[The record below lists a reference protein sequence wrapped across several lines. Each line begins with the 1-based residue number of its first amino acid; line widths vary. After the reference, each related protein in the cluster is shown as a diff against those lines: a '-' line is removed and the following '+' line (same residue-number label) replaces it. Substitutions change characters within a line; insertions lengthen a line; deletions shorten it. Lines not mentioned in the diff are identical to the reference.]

1 MSNEKG
7 ATEKRQ
13 RLGLVHVFEWG
24 TLFVIRVQLIAK
36 RNLVSL
42 VLTIGGLTVLTIS
55 ATIFLTELLSPTHT
69 VVSAE
74 NAPLALRLGLLAGL
88 GWLLIGLGIGTR
100 LVKRAKSPEILIAAI
115 GAAMG
120 SLMGLLAWVFIY
132 GLLTFS

>member
-1 MSNEKG
+1 
-7 ATEKRQ
+7 
-13 RLGLVHVFEWG
+13 
-24 TLFVIRVQLIAK
+24 VQLIAK

-100 LVKRAKSPEILIAAI
+100 LVKRGKSPEILIAAI